1 MGLTGK
7 GAVDQ
12 PPNLEGKP
20 GFDCSG
26 LVQYAYAQAGIALP
40 RTTYTQARFVQSKG
54 AWVTSITQLSPGD
67 LVFFAG
73 SDGTLTNPGH
83 VGIYLGNHQMIQS
96 PETGQVVDIVDITTS
111 FAGGFSGGGPV

>member
-1 MGLTGK
+1 L
-7 GAVDQ
+7 
-12 PPNLEGKP
+12 PRPW
-20 GFDCSG
+20 
-26 LVQYAYAQAGIALP
+26 P

-54 AWVTSITQLSPGD
+54 GWTTSITQLSPGD

-96 PETGQVVDIVDITTS
+96 PETGQVVDVVDITAS